1 MKQAVR
7 REKPDFV
14 LFLGDG
20 ERDLPA
26 LRQAFPDLPL
36 QAVRGNCD
44 VFSELPQELVLTLDG
59 VRFFLTHGH
68 RYGVKTDRRL
78 ESLKDAARKNKA
90 QAVLFGHTH
99 EAFTEWDGGLLILN
113 PGTARGLRPTG
124 GVLEIEGGRIAARL
138 IDL

>member
-1 MKQAVR
+1 MKEAIR
-7 REKPDFV
+7 RERPGFV

-44 VFSELPQELVLTLDG
+44 AFSELPQELVLTLEG

-78 ESLKDAARKNKA
+78 ESLKAAARKNKA

-99 EAFTEWDGGLLILN
+99 EAFTEWDGGLLIFN
-113 PGTARGLRPTG
+113 PGTAGGFRPTG
-124 GVLEIEGGRIAARL
+124 GVLEIREGRITARL